1 MSFSVDMAGYDGSYG
16 MVNLNGSFN
25 GWCGDCTPMSDDDGD
40 GVYEVTVA
48 LPLGTIEYKF
58 TVDGWTDQENFTPGD
73 ACTSTIDGF
82 TNRTHD
88 VAGSSALDVVCWESC
103 EACPTQ
109 GCTDPAFAEFDPY
122 AGIDDGSCQ
131 NLVVAGCVYEAATN
145 FNPLAN
151 DDDGSC
157 EFEDGGNNDCPAD
170 LDQDGT
176 VATADLLLF
185 LSGFGQSCN

>member
-1 MSFSVDMAGYDGSYG
+1 MSV
-16 MVNLNGSFN
+16 
-25 GWCGDCTPMSDDDGD
+25 
-40 GVYEVTVA
+40 
-48 LPLGTIEYKF
+48 
-58 TVDGWTDQENFTPGD
+58 
-73 ACTSTIDGF
+73 
-82 TNRTHD
+82 
-88 VAGSSALDVVCWESC
+88 DVVCYNSC
-103 EACPTQ
+103 DVCPDA